1 MATSK
6 LMPLF
11 AMSILLGFAETG
23 ASAPAATSGA
33 AGPIKQAVLSRQVRP
48 LSSAPVDV
56 TDKFPSKQG
65 SIWAVMALSNAP
77 HDTRVRAVL
86 ATVDVGKAA
95 PPNTKVSENSGT
107 YDGSRYVGFNWGY
120 SMLPAGTYK
129 VDVYLNDKLDR
140 TLNLSIADQV
150 PAISPPKA
158 GAIGSCPKLPPRNPA
173 PPGFPISVT
182 IAQGRDSAGNAVNPG
197 RIFRPDSPAFYAVLS
212 TQNAP
217 ANTRISAKWF
227 GADTGGLDACNT
239 EFAHYDVSA
248 AGSAHPWFAA
258 NPPING
264 EKWPEGLYRV
274 EIYVN
279 DRLAFDSDFGVC
291 DGSCKFQVPAA
302 WKLP

>member
-1 MATSK
+1 MVKSK
-6 LMPLF
+6 LLLLTVSCLPAF
-11 AMSILLGFAETG
+11 AQTA
-23 ASAPAATSGA
+23 ASAPAANSGGG
-33 AGPIKQAVLSRQVRP
+33 AGPIRQAVLSRQVRP

-65 SIWAVMALSNAP
+65 AIWAVMSLVNAP
-77 HDTRVRAVL
+77 HDTHIRAVL

-95 PPNTKVSENSGT
+95 PPNTKVSENAGT
-107 YDGSRYVGFNWGY
+107 YEGTRYVAINWGY
-120 SMLPAGTYK
+120 SMLADGTYK
-129 VDVYLNDKLDR
+129 VDVYLNGKLDR
-140 TLNLSIADQV
+140 TLSLSIADQT
-150 PAISPPKA
+150 PAVAPVKP
-158 GAIGSCPKLPPRNPA
+158 GPIGSCAKLPPRNPA

-182 IAQGRDSAGNAVNPG
+182 IAQGRDAAGKPVNPG
-197 RIFRPDSPAFYAVLS
+197 RIFRPDAPAFYAILS

-227 GADTGGLDACNT
+227 GADTGGVDACNT
-239 EFAHYDVSA
+239 GFADYQVTA
-248 AGSAHPWFAA
+248 AGSGQPWFAA

-291 DGSCKFQVPAA
+291 DTACKFQVPVA
-302 WKLP
+302 WKIP